1 MAYSVPPAE
10 IQQAV
15 QRLSGVLVDRLEQ
28 AFDPLIN
35 QADVR
40 ASEQAMRRYTKCVS
54 SIYDIASG
62 PLPQEN
68 AMDMYVFVNLCG
80 ATLLRYWIPN
90 VMGEAGRP
98 IEQAFRSTAAEIS
111 PVLHRFLAPEER
123 RDLDMLIGQWLARN
137 PDQVYVEAVRLTGL
151 AESFRGA
158 PGERE
163 RRASGLLSSVKSA
176 TQAADQALLL
186 GERAMFL
193 LPRLPYLVRA
203 QVRLAVRQITMDAM
217 GSAKELASSV
227 RGTFT
232 EHVESL
238 AGRLPRRLRL
248 RS

>member
-40 ASEQAMRRYTKCVS
+40 ASELAMRRYTKCVS
-54 SIYDIASG
+54 SIYDIAG
-62 PLPQEN
+62 APLPQEN

-80 ATLLRYWIPN
+80 ATLLRYWIPK
-90 VMGEAGRP
+90 VMGDAGRS
-98 IEQAFRSTAAEIS
+98 IEQAFRATAKDID
-111 PVLHRFLAPEER
+111 PILNRFLSPEER
-123 RDLDMLIGQWLARN
+123 QDLDTLIGQWLARN
-137 PDQVYVEAVRLTGL
+137 PDQVYVEAVRLNGL
-151 AESFRGA
+151 AESYRAA
-158 PGERE
+158 PGE

-186 GERAMFL
+186 GERALFL
-193 LPRLPYLVRA
+193 APRLPYLVRA
-203 QVRLAVRQITMDAM
+203 QVRLAVRQVTMDAM
-217 GSAKELASSV
+217 GTVKQLLSSA
-227 RGTFT
+227 RGTLN
-232 EHVESL
+232 EHAESL
-238 AGRLPRRLRL
+238 ADRLPRRLRL